1 LCSVCFLHRLQ
12 YFDNFSFSALARLF
26 LVVE

>member
-1 LCSVCFLHRLQ
+1 LCSVCFLHRPQ
-12 YFDNFSFSALARLF
+12 YFDNFNFSALARLF